1 MFLGVP
7 GRSKVLQLVQTEEV
21 RKENVSKKR
30 LWFWVSS
37 PRERVRA
44 LALGGFE
51 HFFFPF
57 FFAVVICRSPSLS
70 ELLNVVIF
78 FKFPCE

>member
-44 LALGGFE
+44 LELGFE
-51 HFFFPF
+51 HFFFF
-57 FFAVVICRSPSLS
+57 LFFAVVICRSPSLS

-78 FKFPCE
+78 FF